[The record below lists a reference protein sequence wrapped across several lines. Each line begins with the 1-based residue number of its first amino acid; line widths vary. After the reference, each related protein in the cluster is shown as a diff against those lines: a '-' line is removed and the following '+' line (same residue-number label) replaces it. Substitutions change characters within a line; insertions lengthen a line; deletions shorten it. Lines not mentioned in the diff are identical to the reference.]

1 MILVELTINNTV
13 HRYSDDF
20 LKLEHFWDAKVTTLT
35 SVQVSMPKFSG
46 GYVSPVFGSIS
57 FVPSIVE
64 DEISYPVSCPI
75 KIMHT
80 FDFEVDATLIFEG
93 TAHIKTIGRTDLVFE
108 LYGRSFE
115 QLATDATYSG
125 TLIEVFDNACDPTGT
140 DPDKLPL
147 KFDSTHARI
156 PSPNV
161 DYVSSGE
168 NYLIDNLTDIS
179 SFFTHSFHIIED
191 TLYLIDLL
199 GFTKEENVTEFD
211 FLPSTYT
218 YPSPVS
224 LFKTGEDTKE
234 ITVTNDYSYGK
245 ELSVSPTCA
254 SVEAEIIEA
263 LENVKTIYNRQQAQ
277 LIFPFEQVYTPGTK
291 LNLKDVSQILPIV
304 GSVNVRSITINFDT
318 FEYVIQGDM
327 I

>member
-1 MILVELTINNTV
+1 
-13 HRYSDDF
+13 
-20 LKLEHFWDAKVTTLT
+20 
-35 SVQVSMPKFSG
+35 
-46 GYVSPVFGSIS
+46 
-57 FVPSIVE
+57 
-64 DEISYPVSCPI
+64 
-75 KIMHT
+75 
-80 FDFEVDATLIFEG
+80 
-93 TAHIKTIGRTDLVFE
+93 
-108 LYGRSFE
+108 
-115 QLATDATYSG
+115 
-125 TLIEVFDNACDPTGT
+125 
-140 DPDKLPL
+140 
-147 KFDSTHARI
+147 
-156 PSPNV
+156 
-161 DYVSSGE
+161 
-168 NYLIDNLTDIS
+168 
-179 SFFTHSFHIIED
+179 
-191 TLYLIDLL
+191 
-199 GFTKEENVTEFD
+199 
-211 FLPSTYT
+211 LPSTYT